1 MREKWS
7 VGCWQVWWSSY
18 LYRAEHINN
27 VVMLGCWELFNI
39 IHWIISGRDLNQDTT
54 GLWDWRAGILLNNL
68 DFFSLTEEI
77 VCSELLE
84 QFLVPNKNCHKISK
98 IWREV
103 ERGSCLLLNFPFRG
117 WTFVTFWTFTIFYE
131 LGVKP
136 TCQSQNRNILWSEIL
151 PVLQY
156 IQRYSLCVLLP
167 HTYRNVPLKH
177 FTFSLLNFIYELEM
191 CRLL

>member
-27 VVMLGCWELFNI
+27 VVMLGTVKHYLLDHTGDKLESGHTRANQTSGLEYLSI
-39 IHWIISGRDLNQDTT
+39 ILIISPNKEVICPVVG
-54 GLWDWRAGILLNNL
+54 G
-68 DFFSLTEEI
+68 
-77 VCSELLE
+77 LE
-84 QFLVPNKNCHKISK
+84 QFRVPNKNCHKISK

-136 TCQSQNRNILWSEIL
+136 TCQSQNRNILWSKIL
-151 PVLQY
+151 PVETSTTMHPA
-156 IQRYSLCVLLP
+156 IFLLW
-167 HTYRNVPLKH
+167 
-177 FTFSLLNFIYELEM
+177 FTTSYKS
-191 CRLL
+191 